1 MQPVFRSFIICN
13 LKAFNLVFL
22 ISVFSATGSS
32 RSYILS
38 LQQEGSLDFKVKNL
52 HVFFCL

>member
-38 LQQEGSLDFKVKNL
+38 LQQEGSLDFKVKNV